1 MPGRKYSVLYGS
13 KKQRLEALAVDADIY
28 IVNTDGIKV
37 IAKEIS
43 DRKDIDV
50 LLIDEVASFR
60 NNSQRSKLL
69 RKFAQPFNIVWAMS
83 GRPLPSSPVDA
94 WAIAKIVTPALAPKY
109 QRQARDELMT
119 QISQYKWL
127 PKPNAVETAFKMMQP
142 AIRFALEDVTE
153 LPELIVR
160 EPLEIP
166 LSKQQAEVYK
176 RIKTE
181 LTAMVE
187 DKTITAHNAGVAMG
201 KLLQVS
207 CGWVYSKAPAFVKL
221 DAEPRINALLD
232 MVESASHKV
241 IVFVPFRHAI
251 EGISEIFTAH
261 EIDHAVMHGDIG
273 ADARAVLLNAFQN
286 SDQYRVLLAHPGTIS
301 HGVTLTAADTICWY
315 SPVLSLEIFEQANAR
330 IRRVGQTKK
339 QQIIR
344 FSGTAVERRVYS
356 LLQSKSNLQDQ
367 LLVMLEEA
375 TDAS

>member
-1 MPGRKYSVLYGS
+1 
-13 KKQRLEALAVDADIY
+13 
-28 IVNTDGIKV
+28 
-37 IAKEIS
+37 
-43 DRKDIDV
+43 
-50 LLIDEVASFR
+50 
-60 NNSQRSKLL
+60 
-69 RKFAQPFNIVWAMS
+69 
-83 GRPLPSSPVDA
+83 
-94 WAIAKIVTPALAPKY
+94 
-109 QRQARDELMT
+109 
-119 QISQYKWL
+119 
-127 PKPNAVETAFKMMQP
+127 
-142 AIRFALEDVTE
+142 
-153 LPELIVR
+153 
-160 EPLEIP
+160 
-166 LSKQQAEVYK
+166 
-176 RIKTE
+176 
-181 LTAMVE
+181 
-187 DKTITAHNAGVAMG
+187 
-201 KLLQVS
+201 
-207 CGWVYSKAPAFVKL
+207 
-221 DAEPRINALLD
+221 